1 MAISVWEQSTYF
13 APKDLVIVGCGFV
26 GLWTAYEAIHQNP
39 KLNITI
45 LERGTIPSG
54 ASTRNAGFSC
64 FGSVSELI
72 SDIQLMGEAA
82 MLETVKMRYD
92 GLQRI
97 QEVFKAKEIDY
108 NQWGGY
114 ELFEGKKGAKN
125 DESGLYDISKLESDI
140 AYLNKILAPALK
152 TPKKNGKY
160 LPIYTNASK
169 HIKKLGFQGI
179 EALAFNQL
187 EGQLNSAKLVLALQK
202 AVQAKGV
209 QILFNTEVKKFK
221 SHKKG
226 VTITTNLEAVL
237 ETKQFLVCTN
247 GFAKQLIP
255 SLDVVPA
262 RGQVFVTEPIKNLK
276 FKGCFHFDEG
286 YYYFRNL
293 GNRLLL
299 GGARNADFKNEK
311 TYSLETSATIQKV
324 LEDCMMQRILPKGSK
339 KPKIELRWSGTMGM
353 GTIKKPIIEQ
363 VQPNVYCA
371 VRMSGMGVAIA
382 LHLNSIFGFLDP
394 LGRIR
399 CIIKSSNT
407 FCMVAEVSN
416 EYVFS
421 FLKSAFLAPPNNK
434 RLPKLRK

>member
-26 GLWTAYEAIHQNP
+26 GLWTAYEAIQKNP

-45 LERGTIPSG
+45 LERGVIPSG

-64 FGSVSELI
+64 FGSVSELMY
-72 SDIQLMGEAA
+72 DVQLMGEAA

-97 QEVFKAKEIDY
+97 QKVFKSKEIDY

-114 ELFEGKKGAKN
+114 ELFEGKKTAK
-125 DESGLYDISKLESDI
+125 DSSSALYDISRLENDI

-169 HIKKLGFQGI
+169 DIKKLGFQGI
-179 EALAFNQL
+179 EALAFNQM

-209 QILFNTEVKKFK
+209 QILFSTEVKKFK
-221 SHKKG
+221 SHKQG
-226 VTITTNLEAVL
+226 VTITTNLDAPIEA
-237 ETKQFLVCTN
+237 KQFLICTN
-247 GFAKQLIP
+247 GFAKQLMP

-311 TYSLETSATIQKV
+311 TYSLDTSDTIQKV
-324 LEDCMMQRILPKGSK
+324 LEQFMMERILPKGSK

-353 GTIKKPIIEQ
+353 GKIKKPIIEQ
-363 VQPNVYCA
+363 LQPNVYCA

-382 LHLNSIFGFLDP
+382 PI
-394 LGRIR
+394 
-399 CIIKSSNT
+399 
-407 FCMVAEVSN
+407 VAQKA
-416 EYVFS
+416 
-421 FLKSAFLAPPNNK
+421 LKLMK
-434 RLPKLRK
+434 V

>member
-114 ELFEGKKGAKN
+114 ELFEGKKGASN

-152 TPKKNGKY
+152 TPKKDGKY

-169 HIKKLGFQGI
+169 DIKKLGFQGI

-202 AVQAKGV
+202 AVQSKGV

-293 GNRLLL
+293 GDRLLL

-324 LEDCMMQRILPKGSK
+324 LEDFMMQRILPKGSK

-353 GTIKKPIIEQ
+353 GKIKKPIIEKL
-363 VQPNVYCA
+363 QPNVYCA

-382 LHLNSIFGFLDP
+382 PI
-394 LGRIR
+394 
-399 CIIKSSNT
+399 
-407 FCMVAEVSN
+407 VAQRA
-416 EYVFS
+416 
-421 FLKSAFLAPPNNK
+421 LKLMK
-434 RLPKLRK
+434 G

>member
-26 GLWTAYEAIHQNP
+26 GLWTAYEAIQKNP
-39 KLNITI
+39 KLSITI
-45 LERGTIPSG
+45 LERGVIPSG

-64 FGSVSELI
+64 FGSVSELMY
-72 SDIQLMGEAA
+72 DVQLMGEAA

-97 QEVFKAKEIDY
+97 QKVFKSKEIEY

-114 ELFEGKKGAKN
+114 ELFEGNKTTKDTKGKTNKSTSSALG
-125 DESGLYDISKLESDI
+125 DLYDISKLENDI

-169 HIKKLGFQGI
+169 DIKKLGFQGI
-179 EALAFNQL
+179 EALAFNQM

-209 QILFNTEVKKFK
+209 QILFSTEVKKFK
-221 SHKKG
+221 PHKKG
-226 VTITTNLEAVL
+226 VTITTNLDAPIEA
-237 ETKQFLVCTN
+237 KQFLICTN
-247 GFAKQLIP
+247 GFAKQLMP

-299 GGARNADFKNEK
+299 GGARNADFKNEN
-311 TYSLETSATIQKV
+311 TYSLDTSDTIQKV
-324 LEDCMMQRILPKGSK
+324 LEQFMMERILPKGTK
-339 KPKIELRWSGTMGM
+339 KPKIELRWSGAMGM
-353 GTIKKPIIEQ
+353 GKIKKPIIEQ
-363 VQPNVYCA
+363 LQPNVYCA

-382 LHLNSIFGFLDP
+382 PI
-394 LGRIR
+394 
-399 CIIKSSNT
+399 
-407 FCMVAEVSN
+407 VAQKA
-416 EYVFS
+416 
-421 FLKSAFLAPPNNK
+421 LKLMK
-434 RLPKLRK
+434 V

>member
-26 GLWTAYEAIHQNP
+26 GLWTAYEAIQKNP

-72 SDIQLMGEAA
+72 YDVQLMGEAN

-97 QEVFKAKEIDY
+97 QKVFKASEIDY

-114 ELFEGKKGAKN
+114 ELFEAQKNKNAKN
-125 DESGLYDISKLESDI
+125 NKTKKPVGYDVSKLDSDI
-140 AYLNKILAPALK
+140 AYLNNILAPVLK

-160 LPIYTNASK
+160 LPIYTNATK
-169 HIKKLGFQGI
+169 DIKKLGFQGI

-209 QILFNTEVKKFK
+209 QILFNTEVKKFE
-221 SHKKG
+221 SHSKG
-226 VTITTNLEAVL
+226 VTIHTNLEAPL
-237 ETKQFLVCTN
+237 ESKQFLVCTN

-262 RGQVFVTEPIKNLK
+262 RGQVFVTEPIPNLK
-276 FKGCFHFDEG
+276 FKGCYHFDEG

-311 TYSLETSATIQKV
+311 TFSLETSSKIQKV
-324 LEDCMMQRILPKGSK
+324 LEQFMMERILPKGSK

-353 GTIKKPIIEQ
+353 GKIKKPIIQ
-363 VQPNVYCA
+363 ALQPNVYCA

-382 LHLNSIFGFLDP
+382 PI
-394 LGRIR
+394 
-399 CIIKSSNT
+399 
-407 FCMVAEVSN
+407 VAKKV
-416 EYVFS
+416 VQ
-421 FLKSAFLAPPNNK
+421 LMGC
-434 RLPKLRK
+434 

>member
-169 HIKKLGFQGI
+169 DINKLGFQGI

-221 SHKKG
+221 NHKKG

-324 LEDCMMQRILPKGSK
+324 LEDFMMQRILPKGSK

-382 LHLNSIFGFLDP
+382 PI
-394 LGRIR
+394 
-399 CIIKSSNT
+399 
-407 FCMVAEVSN
+407 VAKKA
-416 EYVFS
+416 
-421 FLKSAFLAPPNNK
+421 LKLMK
-434 RLPKLRK
+434 G

>member
-26 GLWTAYEAIHQNP
+26 GLWTAYEAIQKNP

-45 LERGTIPSG
+45 LERGVIPSG

-64 FGSVSELI
+64 FGSVSELMY
-72 SDIQLMGEAA
+72 DVQLMGEAA

-97 QEVFKAKEIDY
+97 QKVFKAKEIDY

-114 ELFEGKKGAKN
+114 ELFEGKKHVKDKKEKAPKSNKGASN
-125 DESGLYDISKLESDI
+125 ETSELYDISKLENDI

-169 HIKKLGFQGI
+169 DIKKLGFQGI
-179 EALAFNQL
+179 EALAFNQM

-202 AVQAKGV
+202 AVQEKGV
-209 QILFNTEVKKFK
+209 QILFSTEVKKFK
-221 SHKKG
+221 PHKKG
-226 VTITTNLEAVL
+226 VTITTNLDAPL
-237 ETKQFLVCTN
+237 ETKQFIICTN
-247 GFAKQLIP
+247 GFAKQLMP

-262 RGQVFVTEPIKNLK
+262 RGQVFVTAPIKDLK

-293 GNRLLL
+293 DNRLLL

-311 TYSLETSATIQKV
+311 TYSLETSATIQNV
-324 LEDCMMQRILPKGSK
+324 LEKFMMERILPKGSK

-353 GTIKKPIIEQ
+353 GKIKKPIIEQ
-363 VQPNVYCA
+363 LQPNVYCA

-382 LHLNSIFGFLDP
+382 PI
-394 LGRIR
+394 
-399 CIIKSSNT
+399 
-407 FCMVAEVSN
+407 VAQRA
-416 EYVFS
+416 
-421 FLKSAFLAPPNNK
+421 LKLMK
-434 RLPKLRK
+434 V

>member
-26 GLWTAYEAIHQNP
+26 GLWTAYEAIQKNP
-39 KLNITI
+39 KLHITI

-64 FGSVSELI
+64 FGSVSELMY
-72 SDIQLMGEAA
+72 DVQLMGEAA

-114 ELFEGKKGAKN
+114 ELFEGKKTNKDTKGKAGKGSST
-125 DESGLYDISKLESDI
+125 ELYDISKLENDI
-140 AYLNKILAPALK
+140 AYLNKILAPALN

-160 LPIYTNASK
+160 LPIYTNSSK
-169 HIKKLGFQGI
+169 DIQKMGFQGI

-202 AVQAKGV
+202 AVLAKGV
-209 QILFNTEVKKFK
+209 QILFGTEVKKFK
-221 SHKKG
+221 SHSKG
-226 VTITTNLEAVL
+226 VTITTNLDAPI

-262 RGQVFVTEPIKNLK
+262 RGQVFVTEPIKDLK

-311 TYSLETSATIQKV
+311 TYSLETSDTIQKV
-324 LEDCMMQRILPKGSK
+324 LEDFMMKRILPKGTK

-353 GTIKKPIIEQ
+353 GSIKKPIIEQ

-382 LHLNSIFGFLDP
+382 PI
-394 LGRIR
+394 
-399 CIIKSSNT
+399 
-407 FCMVAEVSN
+407 VAKKA
-416 EYVFS
+416 
-421 FLKSAFLAPPNNK
+421 LKLMK
-434 RLPKLRK
+434 G

>member
-1 MAISVWEQSTYF
+1 
-13 APKDLVIVGCGFV
+13 V
-26 GLWTAYEAIHQNP
+26 GLWTAYEAIQKNP

-64 FGSVSELI
+64 FGSVSELMY
-72 SDIQLMGEAA
+72 DIQLMGETA

-97 QEVFKAKEIDY
+97 QNVFKAKEIDY

-114 ELFEGKKGAKN
+114 ELFEGKKTIKDSKEKVSKEAA
-125 DESGLYDISKLESDI
+125 SALYDISKLESDI
-140 AYLNKILAPALK
+140 AYLNKILAIALK

-169 HIKKLGFQGI
+169 DIKKLGFQGI

-202 AVQAKGV
+202 AVQGKGV
-209 QILFNTEVKKFK
+209 QILFGTEVKKFK
-221 SHKKG
+221 SHSKG
-226 VTITTNLEAVL
+226 VTIMTNLEAPI
-237 ETKQFLVCTN
+237 EAKQFLVCTN
-247 GFAKQLIP
+247 GFAKQLMP

-262 RGQVFVTEPIKNLK
+262 RGQVFVTEPIKDLK

-299 GGARNADFKNEK
+299 GGARNADFKKEK
-311 TYSLETSATIQKV
+311 TYSLETSDTIQKV
-324 LEDCMMQRILPKGSK
+324 LEQFMMERILPKGSK

-353 GTIKKPIIEQ
+353 GKLKKPIIEQ
-363 VQPNVYCA
+363 LQPNVYCA

-382 LHLNSIFGFLDP
+382 PI
-394 LGRIR
+394 
-399 CIIKSSNT
+399 
-407 FCMVAEVSN
+407 VAQKA
-416 EYVFS
+416 
-421 FLKSAFLAPPNNK
+421 LKLMK
-434 RLPKLRK
+434 G

>member
-1 MAISVWEQSTYF
+1 MAISIWEQSTYF

-26 GLWTAYEAIHQNP
+26 GLWTAYEAIQKNP

-45 LERGTIPSG
+45 LERGVIPSG

-64 FGSVSELI
+64 FGSVSELMY
-72 SDIQLMGEAA
+72 DVQLMGEAA

-97 QEVFKAKEIDY
+97 QKVFKSKEIDY

-114 ELFEGKKGAKN
+114 ELFEGKKTVKN
-125 DESGLYDISKLESDI
+125 TKGKASKTKKGVSSELNELYDISKLENDI
-140 AYLNKILAPALK
+140 IYLNKILAPALK
-152 TPKKNGKY
+152 TLKKNGKY

-169 HIKKLGFQGI
+169 DIKKLGFQGI
-179 EALAFNQL
+179 EALAFNQM

-209 QILFNTEVKKFK
+209 QILFSTEVKKFK
-221 SHKKG
+221 PHKKG
-226 VTITTNLEAVL
+226 VTITTNLDAPIEA
-237 ETKQFLVCTN
+237 KQFLICTN
-247 GFAKQLIP
+247 GFAKQLVP
-255 SLDVVPA
+255 SLDVAPA
-262 RGQVFVTEPIKNLK
+262 RGQVFVTEPIKDLK

-299 GGARNADFKNEK
+299 GGARNADFRNEK
-311 TYSLETSATIQKV
+311 TYSLDTSDTIQKV
-324 LEDCMMQRILPKGSK
+324 LEQFMMERILPKGSK

-353 GTIKKPIIEQ
+353 GKIKKPIIEQ
-363 VQPNVYCA
+363 LQPNVYCA

-382 LHLNSIFGFLDP
+382 PI
-394 LGRIR
+394 
-399 CIIKSSNT
+399 
-407 FCMVAEVSN
+407 VAQRA
-416 EYVFS
+416 
-421 FLKSAFLAPPNNK
+421 LKLM
-434 RLPKLRK
+434 KL

>member
-114 ELFEGKKGAKN
+114 ELFEGEKTN
-125 DESGLYDISKLESDI
+125 LESDI

-152 TPKKNGKY
+152 TPKKKGKY

-169 HIKKLGFQGI
+169 DIKKLGFQGI

-226 VTITTNLEAVL
+226 LIITTNLEAVL

-255 SLDVVPA
+255 GLDVVPA

-324 LEDCMMQRILPKGSK
+324 LEDFMMHRILPKGSK

-353 GTIKKPIIEQ
+353 GSIKKPIIEQ
-363 VQPNVYCA
+363 LQPNVYCA

-382 LHLNSIFGFLDP
+382 PI
-394 LGRIR
+394 
-399 CIIKSSNT
+399 
-407 FCMVAEVSN
+407 VAKKA
-416 EYVFS
+416 
-421 FLKSAFLAPPNNK
+421 LKLMK
-434 RLPKLRK
+434 G

>member
-114 ELFEGKKGAKN
+114 ELFEGKKTN
-125 DESGLYDISKLESDI
+125 LESEI

-169 HIKKLGFQGI
+169 DIKKLGFQGI

-255 SLDVVPA
+255 SIDVVPA

-293 GNRLLL
+293 GNSLLL

-324 LEDCMMQRILPKGSK
+324 LEDFMMQRILPKGSK

-353 GTIKKPIIEQ
+353 GSIKKPIIEQ
-363 VQPNVYCA
+363 LQPNVYCA

-382 LHLNSIFGFLDP
+382 PI
-394 LGRIR
+394 
-399 CIIKSSNT
+399 
-407 FCMVAEVSN
+407 VAKKA
-416 EYVFS
+416 
-421 FLKSAFLAPPNNK
+421 LKLMK
-434 RLPKLRK
+434 G

>member
-26 GLWTAYEAIHQNP
+26 GLWTAFEAIQKNP
-39 KLNITI
+39 KLNISI
-45 LERGTIPSG
+45 LERGVIPSG

-64 FGSVSELI
+64 FGSVSELMY
-72 SDIQLMGEAA
+72 DVQLMGEAA

-97 QEVFKAKEIDY
+97 QKVFKAKEIDY

-114 ELFEGKKGAKN
+114 ELFEGKKSKN
-125 DESGLYDISKLESDI
+125 SSNDLYDISKLENDI

-169 HIKKLGFQGI
+169 EIKKLGFQGI
-179 EALAFNQL
+179 EALAFNQM

-209 QILFNTEVKKFK
+209 QILFSTEVKKFK

-226 VTITTNLEAVL
+226 VTITTNLDAPLEA
-237 ETKQFLVCTN
+237 KQFLICTN

-255 SLDVVPA
+255 NLDVVPA

-311 TYSLETSATIQKV
+311 TYSLDTSDTIQKV
-324 LEDCMMQRILPKGSK
+324 LEKFMMERILPKGSK

-353 GTIKKPIIEQ
+353 GKIKKPIIEQ
-363 VQPNVYCA
+363 LQPNVYCA

-382 LHLNSIFGFLDP
+382 PI
-394 LGRIR
+394 
-399 CIIKSSNT
+399 
-407 FCMVAEVSN
+407 VAQKA
-416 EYVFS
+416 
-421 FLKSAFLAPPNNK
+421 LKLMK
-434 RLPKLRK
+434 V

>member
-26 GLWTAYEAIHQNP
+26 GLWTAYEAIQKNP

-64 FGSVSELI
+64 FGSVSELMY
-72 SDIQLMGEAA
+72 DVQLMGEEA

-97 QEVFKAKEIDY
+97 QKVFKASEIDY

-114 ELFEGKKGAKN
+114 ELFEGKTNNVTKGKASKVNKGAGSN
-125 DESGLYDISKLESDI
+125 LYDISKLEMDI

-160 LPIYTNASK
+160 LPIYTNVTK
-169 HIKKLGFQGI
+169 DIKKLGFQGI
-179 EALAFNQL
+179 EALAYNQL

-221 SHKKG
+221 SHSKG
-226 VTITTNLEAVL
+226 VTIHTNLEAPL
-237 ETKQFLVCTN
+237 ESKQFLVCTN

-262 RGQVFVTEPIKNLK
+262 RGQVFVTEPIPNLK

-311 TYSLETSATIQKV
+311 TFSLETSSKIQHV
-324 LEDCMMQRILPKGSK
+324 LEAFMMQRILPKGTK

-353 GTIKKPIIEQ
+353 GKIKKPIIQEL
-363 VQPNVYCA
+363 QPNVYCA

-382 LHLNSIFGFLDP
+382 PI
-394 LGRIR
+394 
-399 CIIKSSNT
+399 
-407 FCMVAEVSN
+407 VAKKV
-416 EYVFS
+416 VQ
-421 FLKSAFLAPPNNK
+421 LMGC
-434 RLPKLRK
+434 

>member
-72 SDIQLMGEAA
+72 SDIQLMGETA

-169 HIKKLGFQGI
+169 DIKKLGFQGI

-324 LEDCMMQRILPKGSK
+324 LEDFMMQRILPKGSK

-363 VQPNVYCA
+363 IQPNVYCA

-382 LHLNSIFGFLDP
+382 PI
-394 LGRIR
+394 
-399 CIIKSSNT
+399 
-407 FCMVAEVSN
+407 VAKKA
-416 EYVFS
+416 
-421 FLKSAFLAPPNNK
+421 LKLMK
-434 RLPKLRK
+434 G

>member
-26 GLWTAYEAIHQNP
+26 GLWTAYEAIQKNP

-45 LERGTIPSG
+45 LERGVIPSG

-64 FGSVSELI
+64 FGSVSELMY
-72 SDIQLMGEAA
+72 DVQLMGEAA

-97 QEVFKAKEIDY
+97 QKVFKAKEIDY

-114 ELFEGKKGAKN
+114 ELFEGKKSKN
-125 DESGLYDISKLESDI
+125 SSNDLYDISKLENDI

-169 HIKKLGFQGI
+169 EIKKLGFQGI
-179 EALAFNQL
+179 EALVFNQM

-209 QILFNTEVKKFK
+209 QILFSTEVKKFK

-226 VTITTNLEAVL
+226 VTITTNLDAPL
-237 ETKQFLVCTN
+237 ETKQFIICTN

-255 SLDVVPA
+255 DLDVVPA

-286 YYYFRNL
+286 YFYFRNL

-311 TYSLETSATIQKV
+311 NYSLDTSDTIQKV
-324 LEDCMMQRILPKGSK
+324 LEKFMMERILPKGSK

-353 GTIKKPIIEQ
+353 GKIKKPIIEQ
-363 VQPNVYCA
+363 LQPNVYCA

-382 LHLNSIFGFLDP
+382 PI
-394 LGRIR
+394 
-399 CIIKSSNT
+399 
-407 FCMVAEVSN
+407 VAQKA
-416 EYVFS
+416 
-421 FLKSAFLAPPNNK
+421 LKLMK
-434 RLPKLRK
+434 V

>member
-13 APKDLVIVGCGFV
+13 ANKDLVIVGCGFV
-26 GLWTAYEAIHQNP
+26 GLWTAYEAIQKNP

-45 LERGTIPSG
+45 LERGVIPSG

-64 FGSVSELI
+64 FGSVSELMY
-72 SDIQLMGEAA
+72 DVALMGEEA

-97 QEVFKAKEIDY
+97 QKVFKASEIDY
-108 NQWGGY
+108 HQWGGY
-114 ELFEGKKGAKN
+114 ELFEGSKKQG
-125 DESGLYDISKLESDI
+125 YDISKLDDEI
-140 AYLNKILAPALK
+140 AYLNKILAPVLK

-169 HIKKLGFQGI
+169 NINQLGFQGI
-179 EALAFNQL
+179 EALAYNKL

-209 QILFNTEVKKFK
+209 QILFSTEVKKFK
-221 SHKKG
+221 THTKG
-226 VTITTNLEAVL
+226 VTIYTNLEAPI
-237 ETKQFLVCTN
+237 EAKQMLVCTN
-247 GFAKQLIP
+247 GFAKSLIP

-262 RGQVFVTEPIKNLK
+262 RGQVFVTEPIPNLK
-276 FKGCFHFDEG
+276 FKGCYHYDEG

-311 TYSLETSATIQKV
+311 TYSLDTSATIQKV
-324 LEDCMMQRILPKGSK
+324 LEQFMMQRILPKGSK
-339 KPKIELRWSGTMGM
+339 KPKIELRWSGTMGI
-353 GTIKKPIIEQ
+353 GKIKKPIIQE

-382 LHLNSIFGFLDP
+382 PIVAQKV
-394 LGRIR
+394 
-399 CIIKSSNT
+399 IKL
-407 FCMVAEVSN
+407 MKV
-416 EYVFS
+416 
-421 FLKSAFLAPPNNK
+421 
-434 RLPKLRK
+434 

>member
-26 GLWTAYEAIHQNP
+26 GLWTAYEAIQKNP

-72 SDIQLMGEAA
+72 YDVQLMGEAN

-97 QEVFKAKEIDY
+97 QKVFKASEIDY

-114 ELFEGKKGAKN
+114 ELFEAQKNKNSKNNKTKKPVG
-125 DESGLYDISKLESDI
+125 YDVSKLDNDI
-140 AYLNKILAPALK
+140 AYLNKILAPVLK

-160 LPIYTNASK
+160 LPIYTNATK
-169 HIKKLGFQGI
+169 DIKKLGFQGI
-179 EALAFNQL
+179 EALAYNQL

-202 AVQAKGV
+202 AVQSKGV

-221 SHKKG
+221 SHSKG
-226 VTITTNLEAVL
+226 VTIHTNLEAPL
-237 ETKQFLVCTN
+237 ESKQFLVCTN

-262 RGQVFVTEPIKNLK
+262 RGQVFVTEPIPNLK

-286 YYYFRNL
+286 YYYFRNV
-293 GNRLLL
+293 GNQLLL

-311 TYSLETSATIQKV
+311 TFSLETSSIIQKV
-324 LEDCMMQRILPKGSK
+324 LEQFMMERILPKGSK

-353 GTIKKPIIEQ
+353 GKIKKPIIQ
-363 VQPNVYCA
+363 ALQPNVYCA

-382 LHLNSIFGFLDP
+382 PI
-394 LGRIR
+394 
-399 CIIKSSNT
+399 
-407 FCMVAEVSN
+407 VAKKV
-416 EYVFS
+416 VQ
-421 FLKSAFLAPPNNK
+421 LMGC
-434 RLPKLRK
+434 

>member
-1 MAISVWEQSTYF
+1 
-13 APKDLVIVGCGFV
+13 VIVGCGFV
-26 GLWTAYEAIHQNP
+26 GFWTASEAIHQNP

-82 MLETVKMRYD
+82 MLETVKLRYD

-169 HIKKLGFQGI
+169 DINKLGFQGI

-226 VTITTNLEAVL
+226 VTITRNLEAVL

-324 LEDCMMQRILPKGSK
+324 LEDFMMQRILPKGSK

-382 LHLNSIFGFLDP
+382 PI
-394 LGRIR
+394 
-399 CIIKSSNT
+399 
-407 FCMVAEVSN
+407 VAKKA
-416 EYVFS
+416 
-421 FLKSAFLAPPNNK
+421 LKLMK
-434 RLPKLRK
+434 G

>member
-26 GLWTAYEAIHQNP
+26 GLWTAYEAIQKNP

-45 LERGTIPSG
+45 LERGVIPSG

-64 FGSVSELI
+64 FGSVSELMY
-72 SDIQLMGEAA
+72 DVQLMGEAA

-97 QEVFKAKEIDY
+97 QKVFKSKEIDY

-114 ELFEGKKGAKN
+114 ELFEGKKMIKDTKGKASKTN
-125 DESGLYDISKLESDI
+125 KGVSVEASALYDISKLENDI

-169 HIKKLGFQGI
+169 DIKKLDFQGI
-179 EALAFNQL
+179 EALAFNQM

-202 AVQAKGV
+202 AVQTKGV
-209 QILFNTEVKKFK
+209 QILFSTEVKKFK

-226 VTITTNLEAVL
+226 VTITTNLDAPIEA
-237 ETKQFLVCTN
+237 KQFLICTN
-247 GFAKQLIP
+247 GFAKQLMP

-262 RGQVFVTEPIKNLK
+262 RGQVFVTAPIKNLK

-311 TYSLETSATIQKV
+311 TYSLDTSDRIQKV
-324 LEDCMMQRILPKGSK
+324 LEQFMMERILPKGSK

-353 GTIKKPIIEQ
+353 GKIKKPIIEQ
-363 VQPNVYCA
+363 LQPNVYCA

-382 LHLNSIFGFLDP
+382 PI
-394 LGRIR
+394 
-399 CIIKSSNT
+399 
-407 FCMVAEVSN
+407 VAQKA
-416 EYVFS
+416 
-421 FLKSAFLAPPNNK
+421 LKLMK
-434 RLPKLRK
+434 V

>member
-26 GLWTAYEAIHQNP
+26 GLWTAYEAIQKNP

-45 LERGTIPSG
+45 LERGVIPSG

-64 FGSVSELI
+64 FGSVSELMY
-72 SDIQLMGEAA
+72 DVQLMGEAA

-97 QEVFKAKEIDY
+97 QKVFKAKEIDY
-108 NQWGGY
+108 YQWGGY
-114 ELFEGKKGAKN
+114 VLFEGKKTDKNTKEKRSKTNKGASS
-125 DESGLYDISKLESDI
+125 ELSELYDISRLENDI

-152 TPKKNGKY
+152 TPKKNDKY

-169 HIKKLGFQGI
+169 DIKKLGFQGI
-179 EALAFNQL
+179 EALAFNQM

-209 QILFNTEVKKFK
+209 QILFSTEVKKFK
-221 SHKKG
+221 PHKKG
-226 VTITTNLEAVL
+226 VTITTNLDAPLEA
-237 ETKQFLVCTN
+237 KQFLICTN

-311 TYSLETSATIQKV
+311 TYSLDTSSTIQKV
-324 LEDCMMQRILPKGSK
+324 LEQFMMERILPKGTK
-339 KPKIELRWSGTMGM
+339 KPKIELRWSGTMGI
-353 GTIKKPIIEQ
+353 GSIKKPIIEQ

-382 LHLNSIFGFLDP
+382 PI
-394 LGRIR
+394 
-399 CIIKSSNT
+399 
-407 FCMVAEVSN
+407 VAQRA
-416 EYVFS
+416 
-421 FLKSAFLAPPNNK
+421 LKLM
-434 RLPKLRK
+434 KL